1 MLIQLDLSGLSVS
14 APKTDIAPSTI
25 VPGWKWQMG
34 ALSATSHKISTLATA
49 SQPANVK
56 GLRSFLG
63 AYKYLAR
70 VIPQCSAILSPLEEC
85 VAGRVSS
92 EKIAWTSELS
102 DHFTK
107 AKGHLQNAKTIT
119 IAKQSDKLWVVTDAA
134 QKHAGIGATMFLTR
148 GQNRYLG
155 GYYSAKLHKRQRDWL
170 PCELEALGITA
181 AVSHFSPYIIQSQER
196 ATVLTDSKPCV
207 EAFT

>member
-1 MLIQLDLSGLSVS
+1 MFSY
-14 APKTDIAPSTI
+14 T
-25 VPGWKWQMG
+25 
-34 ALSATSHKISTLATA
+34 
-49 SQPANVK
+49 
-56 GLRSFLG
+56 
-63 AYKYLAR
+63 
-70 VIPQCSAILSPLEEC
+70 LEEC

-92 EKIAWTSELS
+92 EKIAGTSELS

-181 AVSHFSPYIIQSQER
+181 AVSHFSPYMIYHTITRESNS
-196 ATVLTDSKPCV
+196 TDR
-207 EAFT
+207 F